1 MWNIRAG
8 RSSGGKMT
16 LRDAID
22 REQFYLDGVSYS
34 DNDLKAMSIQKLETM
49 KLLITKKLQGLYLA
63 LKENQ
68 TDENNPFTKDLIN
81 KQKRAKYF
89 NENVLIYVNTL
100 IKCQRSQ
107 KLSLAE
113 YFMEHAKEILPP
125 VLYEQV
131 MHEAQESAK
140 GDQHE
145 QELQS

>member
-1 MWNIRAG
+1 
-8 RSSGGKMT
+8 MT

-22 REQFYLDGVSYS
+22 RDQFYLDGVSYS
-34 DNDLKAMSIQKLETM
+34 DNDFKAMSIQKLETM

-81 KQKRAKYF
+81 KQKRKKYF

-113 YFMEHAKEILPP
+113 HFMEHAREILPP